1 MLHPRPAL
9 AALATVVAV
18 AVGISAGVLTTH
30 RPTTATGA
38 AVVTTQLPDTTGPPA
53 TTSPAAGPGAGRP
66 TQPTPQPPA
75 TAPRLSDPALAAR
88 QVFEAWQAGNQQRA
102 LQAATPSAVRT
113 LFAFAPTQ
121 GLRFTGC
128 RFLSLGYDCGY
139 LSADVGLYYI
149 DMRVQGGA
157 SAGYR
162 VVAIDAQMRFG
173 SPDAAAKYVMSAW
186 LADDRAEARNAASE
200 TVVDALWNRL
210 GDRAHRPRFTGCTF
224 RDINRGSDCDFDST
238 TVGLGFT
245 MQVKGGALLGWHVVA
260 IRFAQL

>member
-30 RPTTATGA
+30 R
-38 AVVTTQLPDTTGPPA
+38 PDTTGPPA

-128 RFLSLGYDCGY
+128 RFLSHGYDCGY
-139 LSADVGLYYI
+139 FAERRIPGCY
-149 DMRVQGGA
+149 
-157 SAGYR
+157 
-162 VVAIDAQMRFG
+162 
-173 SPDAAAKYVMSAW
+173 AAACLRVTW
-186 LADDRAEARNAASE
+186 
-200 TVVDALWNRL
+200 
-210 GDRAHRPRFTGCTF
+210 
-224 RDINRGSDCDFDST
+224 
-238 TVGLGFT
+238 
-245 MQVKGGALLGWHVVA
+245 
-260 IRFAQL
+260 

>member
-38 AVVTTQLPDTTGPPA
+38 A
-53 TTSPAAGPGAGRP
+53 AGRP

-128 RFLSLGYDCGY
+128 RFLSHGYDCGY
-139 LSADVGLYYI
+139 FAERRIPGCY
-149 DMRVQGGA
+149 
-157 SAGYR
+157 
-162 VVAIDAQMRFG
+162 
-173 SPDAAAKYVMSAW
+173 AAACLRVTW
-186 LADDRAEARNAASE
+186 
-200 TVVDALWNRL
+200 
-210 GDRAHRPRFTGCTF
+210 
-224 RDINRGSDCDFDST
+224 
-238 TVGLGFT
+238 
-245 MQVKGGALLGWHVVA
+245 
-260 IRFAQL
+260 

>member
-1 MLHPRPAL
+1 MLYPRPAL

-128 RFLSLGYDCGY
+128 RFLESRLR
-139 LSADVGLYYI
+139 L
-149 DMRVQGGA
+149 
-157 SAGYR
+157 
-162 VVAIDAQMRFG
+162 
-173 SPDAAAKYVMSAW
+173 W
-186 LADDRAEARNAASE
+186 L
-200 TVVDALWNRL
+200 LCW
-210 GDRAHRPRFTGCTF
+210 
-224 RDINRGSDCDFDST
+224 
-238 TVGLGFT
+238 
-245 MQVKGGALLGWHVVA
+245 
-260 IRFAQL
+260 